1 MDRAWCRAAQSSRYA
16 LAGQPGGDR
25 PGQEAEGCSSHFV
38 HDSRLAH
45 CELSRHEGSK
55 ENGED
60 QVCSLWVWRFRFPV
74 GTFAD
79 CSSEAE
85 VQQWMR
91 YNVFLLLSVGT
102 FSALVELLNMEIEYV
117 FMEFLFF
124 LLNALY
130 LFFWIAFVV
139 VISSPHNGKKR
150 LDGWSAYY
158 LLYVSLSNSAA
169 CSSAVR
175 KPAIS
180 LADSTDLRVL
190 LNIMYLM
197 VETIQQDDPTDKPEW
212 KIIRETFRAELGRFA
227 PAPVS

>member
-1 MDRAWCRAAQSSRYA
+1 MK
-16 LAGQPGGDR
+16 
-25 PGQEAEGCSSHFV
+25 
-38 HDSRLAH
+38 
-45 CELSRHEGSK
+45 GSK
-55 ENGED
+55 ENGQD
-60 QVCSLWVWRFRFPV
+60 QVCSLWVWRFCFPV

-91 YNVFLLLSVGT
+91 YNMFLLLSVGT

-117 FMEFLFF
+117 LMEFFKQSHPF
-124 LLNALY
+124 LS
-130 LFFWIAFVV
+130 FWIAFVI
-139 VISSPHNGKKR
+139 ISSPYNGRKWI
-150 LDGWSAYY
+150 DGWSAYD
-158 LLYVSLSNSAA
+158 LLNVSLSNSAA

-227 PAPVS
+227 SAPVLWI